1 VDPRDAARQRRESA
15 VAARDADAP
24 PLQAAQHAADEP
36 VPSQRQHKQ
45 PDRAPEDASGAP
57 SGDWTSWAVDSL
69 AAAVAGGLAAV
80 TAAADDAAAIALDE
94 ETGLFGTPKAKRTPA
109 SSPFGS
115 PSPSRAPSPSGWMDS
130 FMPAVEL
137 EDGAQLRRGLR
148 PPDNGDADGS
158 PAAEDASLAISAAVW
173 NPWRSCGSAPPVL
186 RDS

>member
-1 VDPRDAARQRRESA
+1 
-15 VAARDADAP
+15 
-24 PLQAAQHAADEP
+24 
-36 VPSQRQHKQ
+36 VPSQRQHT
-45 PDRAPEDASGAP
+45 PASAPEDASGAAP

-80 TAAADDAAAIALDE
+80 AAAADDATAIALDE
-94 ETGLFGTPKAKRTPA
+94 ETGLFGTPTAKRTPA

-115 PSPSRAPSPSGWMDS
+115 PSPSRAPSPSAGWMDS

-148 PPDNGDADGS
+148 PPDNGDAQGS
-158 PAAEDASLAISAAVW
+158 PAAEDAALAISAAVW